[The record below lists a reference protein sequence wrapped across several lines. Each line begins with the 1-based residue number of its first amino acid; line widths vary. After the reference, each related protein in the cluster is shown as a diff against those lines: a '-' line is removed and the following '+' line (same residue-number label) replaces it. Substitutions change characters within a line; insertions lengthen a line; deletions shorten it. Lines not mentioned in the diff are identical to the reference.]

1 MNKIRMLTG
10 AASYD
15 EFIVRKLGIPD
26 NETQYYIPD
35 IVPDREKLLDFA
47 AEKGMGVEKN
57 LSKKEIVEK
66 LLYEYGITD
75 QEIKDNFRKYL
86 GIEEA
91 FFIEKYGI
99 SKNVLEILK
108 DKYLLPVVYSV
119 YGKATFIDAEFYFS
133 SEKFSKAIKIFS
145 SQCEEL
151 SI

>member
-1 MNKIRMLTG
+1 MNKIKMLTE

-15 EFIVRKLGIPD
+15 EFLVRKLGIAD
-26 NETQYYIPD
+26 DEKQYFIPD
-35 IVPDREKLLDFA
+35 IVPDKEQLIEFA
-47 AEKGMGVEKN
+47 VEKGMGVEEH

-66 LLYEYGITD
+66 FLYEYGITD

-99 SKNVLEILK
+99 TRNVLEKLK

-133 SEKFSKAIKIFS
+133 MEKFSNAIKIFS
-145 SQCEEL
+145 IDCEEL